1 MGWRGHHHIP
11 SFVDPDDREPY
22 WTRHHRTIDEAQ
34 DDWQSTWD
42 DVHTD
47 FDGEPTGSEIF
58 IELKAV
64 GVGSAGEA
72 RPSHLPS
79 AVTEPD
85 LLAPVRAGSPV
96 VDGAHSHSQPQ
107 EES

>member
-1 MGWRGHHHIP
+1 MAWSHHVP
-11 SFVDPDDREPY
+11 WFVDPEDREPY
-22 WTRHHRTIDEAQ
+22 WTRHHRTLDEAQ
-34 DDWQSTWD
+34 DEW
-42 DVHTD
+42 
-47 FDGEPTGSEIF
+47 SE
-58 IELKAV
+58 ELAA

-72 RPSHLPS
+72 HPSHLPS

-85 LLAPVRAGSPV
+85 LLAPARAGSPV